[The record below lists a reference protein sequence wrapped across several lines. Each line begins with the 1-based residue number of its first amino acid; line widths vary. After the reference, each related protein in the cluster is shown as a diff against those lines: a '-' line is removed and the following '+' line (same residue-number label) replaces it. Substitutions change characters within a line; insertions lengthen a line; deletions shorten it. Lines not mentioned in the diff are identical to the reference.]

1 MRFRNNPGALA
12 AMLRAEREAV
22 AGPKKV
28 TAGSS
33 AAASYGGQYIPGL
46 APAAEESKNA
56 ARNKCVGLCGFVWVC
71 VGCV

>member
-1 MRFRNNPGALA
+1 
-12 AMLRAEREAV
+12 MLRAEREAV

-33 AAASYGGQYIPGL
+33 AAASYGGGGQYIPGL

-56 ARNKCVGLCGFVWVC
+56 ARNKCVRGRE
-71 VGCV
+71 GC